1 MNFFFGLKSKDIT
14 SELTIPRFR
23 NRSFTNPN
31 YYLYEAKIKNEKW
44 DIQLLKRN
52 ELNKDF
58 FLIKHNSLN
67 NNKIYFLAK
76 DKELKILEKN
86 NFLKLENLNNFTKTS
101 PAYRSNLKISLKN
114 GGFSSYQSEY
124 PFEMITKKGSILSS
138 INSLANKDASTNIIF
153 IKNIYEKP
161 IYEQFKGFLINI
173 KSKKILKEFKLLTNF
188 TNEIIL
194 ENKFIGPDI
203 FLFTDK
209 FIGIPMYVSIK
220 NKHISFE
227 HTHPPHEYILS
238 KDKFKKI
245 SELKNEINEI
255 VN

>member
-1 MNFFFGLKSKDIT
+1 MNFFFGIKSKNVT

-23 NRSFTNPN
+23 NRSFTDHN
-31 YYLYEAKIKNEKW
+31 YYLFEAKIKKKKW
-44 DIQLLKRN
+44 NIKLLKKN

-58 FLIKHNSLN
+58 FFIESNSLN
-67 NNKIYFLAK
+67 NDKIYFLAK
-76 DKELKILEKN
+76 SKEIKILENN
-86 NFLKLENLNNFTKTS
+86 NFSKLKNLNNFTKTS

-124 PFEMITKKGSILSS
+124 PFEMITKKGSILIS
-138 INSLANKDASTNIIF
+138 INSLANKDASKNIIF

-173 KSKKILKEFKLLTNF
+173 KSKKILKEFKLVTNF
-188 TNEIIL
+188 TNEIII

-209 FIGIPMYVSIK
+209 FLMY
-220 NKHISFE
+220 F
-227 HTHPPHEYILS
+227 
-238 KDKFKKI
+238 F
-245 SELKNEINEI
+245 
-255 VN
+255 

>member
-1 MNFFFGLKSKDIT
+1 M
-14 SELTIPRFR
+14 TIP
-23 NRSFTNPN
+23 SH
-31 YYLYEAKIKNEKW
+31 
-44 DIQLLKRN
+44 D
-52 ELNKDF
+52 KDF
-58 FLIKHNSLN
+58 FLIKSNSLN

-76 DKELKILEKN
+76 VKEIEILEKN
-86 NFLKLENLNNFTKTS
+86 NFLRLENLNNFTKTS

-245 SELKNEINEI
+245 TDLKKEIYEI
-255 VN
+255 IY